1 MDPYSSING
10 EIPKLK
16 SFFNDHFD
24 WKSKSSY
31 QQLSQLFSYY
41 VPKYNAFVQELRTIL
56 QSKSKLETVPLKDV
70 MPYMLIKNF
79 SINGILLHLLCINAQ
94 SSYELIER
102 NLSDLCKKVE
112 LFHIKYDSTDE
123 DFIGFTENSYRKL
136 LSQTNRQLS
145 EIKNF
150 CYTNLYKEGEEIS
163 RLKFH
168 DMVFC
173 LISSFYKYSDDQMMI
188 FIRDEPVPIDEST
201 KKHYYINEKYP
212 LLNIFNLLSKE
223 LSNWLITKFP
233 NNFQ

>member
-1 MDPYSSING
+1 MPIFLHCTSIFPESDCLLNLDDINYLDPYSSIKG

-16 SFFNDHFD
+16 SFFNDHSD

-123 DFIGFTENSYRKL
+123 DCIGLTNDRCDEVHYKIMKRKL
-136 LSQTNRQLS
+136 S
-145 EIKNF
+145 
-150 CYTNLYKEGEEIS
+150 YTAVN
-163 RLKFH
+163 
-168 DMVFC
+168 
-173 LISSFYKYSDDQMMI
+173 
-188 FIRDEPVPIDEST
+188 
-201 KKHYYINEKYP
+201 
-212 LLNIFNLLSKE
+212 
-223 LSNWLITKFP
+223 
-233 NNFQ
+233 